1 MIASNISGIRLLPLF
16 KCSLSYLRTMF
27 SDSGAWAFVGAP
39 PFQVVLPSGTTAPA
53 IKLINFNTST
63 QATKEFSTTTISQR
77 GVNYEVHTV
86 AADTTVAG
94 TFYYVVN
101 VGSDVFYSPIFTTTC
116 AQDFKITYL
125 SLIHI

>member
-16 KCSLSYLRTMF
+16 KCSLSYLKTMF

-39 PFQVVLPSGTTAPA
+39 PLQVVLPSGTTAPV
-53 IKLINFNTST
+53 IKLVNFNTNAQT
-63 QATKEFSTTTISQR
+63 AKEFSTTTISQR
-77 GVNYEVHTV
+77 GVNYEVYTV

-101 VGSDVFYSPIFTTTC
+101 VGFGRVLFAYFYNHMCTRLQNNIL
-116 AQDFKITYL
+116 AYL
-125 SLIHI
+125 